1 MDWELWRTFLAV
13 VRAGSLSAAAR
24 DLGTTQPTVGR
35 QIAALE
41 EALGLPLFTR
51 SPSGLRPTPAAEA
64 LAPHAEAMAASAEA
78 LLRAAAAEQDEEGG
92 VVRISASR
100 VMGVHVLPAILADLR
115 AARPRLA
122 LELELSNRNTDLLRR
137 DADVA
142 VRMVRPAQEA
152 LLARRVGEIP
162 LGLYAHRRYLDAHP
176 GARGLGDYDL
186 VGPDRDLAPYAG
198 LSLGGAP
205 ITRERFSFRTDDDLA
220 QIAAV
225 RAGLGV
231 GVIQR
236 PLAARDPDLVGLAP
250 EVTFTL
256 EVWVV
261 AHEDLAGSR
270 RVRWVFDHL
279 VDGLRAYT
287 GQ

>member
-1 MDWELWRTFLAV
+1 MDWELWRTFVAV
-13 VRAGSLSAAAR
+13 IRAGSLSAAAR
-24 DLGTTQPTVGR
+24 ALGTTQPTVGR

-51 SPSGLRPTPAAEA
+51 SPTGLRPTPAAEA
-64 LAPHAEAMAASAEA
+64 LAPHAEVMAASAEA
-78 LLRAAAAEQDEEGG
+78 LLRAAAAEQDGEGG

-100 VMGVHVLPAILADLR
+100 VMGVHVLPALLADLR
-115 AARPRLA
+115 AAHPRLV
-122 LELELSNRNTDLLRR
+122 LELEPSNRNSDLLRR

-142 VRMVRPAQEA
+142 VRMVRPSQDA
-152 LLARRVGEIP
+152 LLARRVGEVS
-162 LGLYAHRRYLDAHP
+162 LGLYAHRRYLDAHAD
-176 GARGLGDYDL
+176 ARDLGDYDL

-198 LSLGGAP
+198 LSLGGVP

-220 QIAAV
+220 QIEAV

-236 PLAARDPDLVGLAP
+236 PLARRDPNLVAVAP

-256 EVWVV
+256 DVWVV

-270 RVRWVFDHL
+270 RVRSVFDHL
-279 VDGLRAYT
+279 VETLRAYT
-287 GQ
+287 AG

>member
-1 MDWELWRTFLAV
+1 MDWELCRTFLAV

-24 DLGTTQPTVGR
+24 ALGTTQPTVGR

-41 EALGLPLFTR
+41 AALGLPLFTR
-51 SPSGLRPTPAAEA
+51 SPSGLRPTAATEA
-64 LAPHAEAMAASAEA
+64 LVPHAEGMAASAEA
-78 LLRAAAAEQDEEGG
+78 LLRAAAAEQDGEGG

-100 VMGVHVLPAILADLR
+100 VMGVHVLPPILADLR
-115 AARPRLA
+115 AAHPRLV

-152 LLARRVGEIP
+152 LLAQRVGEVQ
-162 LGLYAHRRYLDAHP
+162 LGLYAHQRYLDAHP
-176 GARGLGDYDL
+176 DAADL
-186 VGPDRDLAPYAG
+186 DAHDLIGPDRDLAPYAG
-198 LSLGGAP
+198 LKLGGAP
-205 ITRERFSFRTDDDLA
+205 ITRERFAFRTDDDLA

-225 RAGLGV
+225 QAGLGV

-236 PLAARDPDLVGLAP
+236 ALARRDPELVALWP
-250 EVTFTL
+250 EVGFSL

-261 AHEDLAGSR
+261 THEDLAGSR

-279 VDGLRAYT
+279 VEALRGYT
-287 GQ
+287 AG